1 MLSLKSLQRQVGKVE
16 NHVSARVTSI
26 ESFTDDIECFLEDF
40 EDTPLND
47 SVRSDIEM
55 AVQGIRDQLNQLI

>member
-1 MLSLKSLQRQVGKVE
+1 MGK
-16 NHVSARVTSI
+16 HVSARVTSI
-26 ESFTDDIECFLEDF
+26 ASFTDDIEGFLEDF

-55 AVQGIRDQLNQLI
+55 AVQGIRDQLDQLV